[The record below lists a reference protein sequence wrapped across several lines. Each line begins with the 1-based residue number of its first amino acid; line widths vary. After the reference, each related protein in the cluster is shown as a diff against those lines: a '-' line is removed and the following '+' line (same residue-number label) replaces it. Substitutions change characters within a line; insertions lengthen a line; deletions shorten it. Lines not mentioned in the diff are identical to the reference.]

1 MTPVIAL
8 TCNHDPGNGLISLSR
23 NYTRAVD
30 AAGGLPVMLDVTG
43 DEQKLKD
50 ILLLADALVLTG
62 GGDVDPF
69 FIGEEPLPGCGDI
82 DPERDRFEISL
93 TRLLLS
99 AGLPVLGICRGMQVL
114 NIAAGGDIH
123 QDISSQ
129 QEDSIKHAQQA
140 PRWHPTHHIK
150 VAEGTVLAQITGG
163 GNIRVNSFH
172 HQAVR
177 NIAPGF
183 MVSAISA
190 DGVVEAIENPGLP
203 FALGVQFHP
212 ETMWERDRL
221 FLLLFDALVKAV
233 GEKKQ

>member
-1 MTPVIAL
+1 MEPVIGL
-8 TCNHDPGNGLISLSR
+8 TCSHDMQNDRIWIAR
-23 NYTRAVD
+23 NYTRAVES
-30 AAGGLPVMLDVTG
+30 AGGVP
-43 DEQKLKD
+43 
-50 ILLLADALVLTG
+50 LLLDYSGSAGVLKKLVNCLDGIILTG
-62 GGDVDPF
+62 GGDVDPIF
-69 FIGEEPLPGCGDI
+69 FNEEPSPACGEI
-82 DPERDRFEISL
+82 DPERDRFEIEL
-93 TRLLLS
+93 TRLVLS

-123 QDISSQ
+123 QDIPSQ

-150 VAEGTVLAQITGG
+150 VTDETLLAQITGG

-203 FALGVQFHP
+203 FALGAQFHP

-221 FLLLFDALVKAV
+221 FLLLFEALVKAAV
-233 GEKKQ
+233 K